1 MGIWSSAII
10 LLPASKPGAITW
22 RNTNWVASNSFRPKR
37 QLEKLF
43 RRETLRPMT
52 TMRTAISSWS
62 SQNPPK
68 AKPPHPLAGTRLL
81 VWAGNRVPTPG
92 QRFCQLVPL
101 TTTSCF
107 LFQKPNARVSPGRR
121 ERLPAHAPLRT
132 VRDSFPSHGS
142 SLASPDL
149 LRRQGGIQ
157 AKGNIVPFAW
167 ALRAFQRMR
176 QTKQRR
182 FWKYSVSIGS

>member
-1 MGIWSSAII
+1 VEVNG
-10 LLPASKPGAITW
+10 
-22 RNTNWVASNSFRPKR
+22 VAGEVAFRPAPVTVFDDETR
-37 QLEKLF
+37 IGGQNEIAGLAFDELESPFLEQLPSMF
-43 RRETLRPMT
+43 RYANFGSAAVTD
-52 TMRTAISSWS
+52 A
-62 SQNPPK
+62 
-68 AKPPHPLAGTRLL
+68 
-81 VWAGNRVPTPG
+81 
-92 QRFCQLVPL
+92 
-101 TTTSCF
+101 
-107 LFQKPNARVSPGRR
+107 PGRR

-149 LRRQGGIQ
+149 LRRPGGIQ
-157 AKGNIVPFAW
+157 AKGSIVPFAW